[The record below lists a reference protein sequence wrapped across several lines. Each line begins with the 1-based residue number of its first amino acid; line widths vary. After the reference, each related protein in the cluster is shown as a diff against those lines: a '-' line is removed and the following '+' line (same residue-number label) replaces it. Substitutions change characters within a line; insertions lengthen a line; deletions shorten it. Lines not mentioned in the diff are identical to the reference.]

1 MEYFKILDLKR
12 EPFSNSPDPD
22 FFYLSEN
29 HRDCLQKIELAVRVK
44 RGLSVVLG
52 EVGTGKTT
60 LCREFLIKLNN
71 SSNADQF
78 ETQLILDPDFDL
90 PLEFLRTVA
99 DGFGIAYEE
108 DNPSEWHLRERIKSY
123 LFQKGVTEGKIV
135 ILLIDEGQKLPPFC
149 LEKLREF
156 LNYETNEFKLLQIV
170 IFAQNEFQE
179 LLDEHHNFSDR
190 VNQLLHLSPL
200 SLRETKNLISHR
212 LTVAGGEEAIL
223 SFFNFWSYWTIW
235 RKTGGYPRR
244 IISLCHQIMLS
255 LIISKKKKATP
266 SLIEAAAVY
275 LPVHKTKKFPLIPVA
290 AASGAIIAIILAVY
304 SLDFDYRDLGKY
316 LSRSKSTE
324 TTTDALTLPQPAIP
338 IPPLAATPPA
348 PLAETAAP
356 AESPAVAGKTI
367 SAATASLPEE
377 RKAPELL
384 GLITIQRG
392 TLSDIIHRVYGVYTY
407 RRLQS
412 VMKYNP
418 QITNINNVRPGMKIT
433 IPALVAETAPPRDK
447 PYLIEAATAGNLEEA
462 FSQLHNLP
470 SDLPP
475 MRLFAYWNRKQGTVF
490 ALYLK
495 ETYYDELSATK
506 VLEKLQN
513 WNTKARVI
521 DSWDSDTVF
530 FTVF

>member
-29 HRDCLQKIELAVRVK
+29 HWDCLQKIELAVRVR

-60 LCREFLIKLNN
+60 VCREFLIKLKN

-78 ETQLILDPDFDL
+78 ETQLILDPDFNF

-108 DNPSEWHLRERIKSY
+108 DNPSEWHLKEGIKSY
-123 LFQKGVTEGKIV
+123 LFQKGVAEGKIV
-135 ILLIDEGQKLPPFC
+135 VLLIDEGQKLPPFC

-190 VNQLLHLSPL
+190 VNQLLFLSPL
-200 SLRETKNLISHR
+200 SLRETENLIRHR
-212 LTVAGGEEAIL
+212 LTVAGGEESIS
-223 SFFNFWSYWTIW
+223 SFFNFWSFWTIW

-255 LIISKKKKATP
+255 LIISKKKRATP
-266 SLIEAAAVY
+266 SLIGAAAAY
-275 LPVHKTKKFPLIPVA
+275 LPVHKTKKIPLIPITA
-290 AASGAIIAIILAVY
+290 AAAVIIALVFAGY
-304 SLDFDYRDLGKY
+304 SLDFNYADIGKY

-324 TTTDALTLPQPAIP
+324 SKTDELTLPQPAIP
-338 IPPLAATPPA
+338 IPPLAATPPD
-348 PLAETAAP
+348 PLYEAAAP
-356 AESPAVAGKTI
+356 AESPAAVGKTLPT
-367 SAATASLPEE
+367 ATATISEKG
-377 RKAPELL
+377 KAPELL
-384 GLITIQRG
+384 GLLTMQRG
-392 TLSDIIHRVYGVYTY
+392 TLSDIIQRVYGAYTY
-407 RRLQS
+407 RRLQA
-412 VMKYNP
+412 VIKYNP
-418 QITNINNVRPGMKIT
+418 QITNSNNVRPGTKIT
-433 IPALVAETAPPRDK
+433 IPALPVETAPPRDK
-447 PYLIEAATAGNLEEA
+447 PYLVEAATAGSLEEA
-462 FSQLHNLP
+462 YHQLVNLP
-470 SDLPP
+470 GDLPP
-475 MRLFAYWNRKQGTVF
+475 MRLFAYWNPKQGTVF
-490 ALYLK
+490 ALHLK

-506 VLEKLQN
+506 AVEKLAN
-513 WNTKARVI
+513 WSARARVI